1 MRLIGMLLALGA
13 IGWALYQGSGGGQS
27 DSAIPK
33 GQRQALEKAEDL
45 EKSLQAAAQLRLEK
59 TDTE

>member
-27 DSAIPK
+27 DSAIPE
-33 GQRQALEKAEDL
+33 GQRQALEKAGKL
-45 EKSLQAAAQLRLEK
+45 EQSLQAAAQQRLEEAE
-59 TDTE
+59 TP